1 MRDGGI
7 SLLVVDTPENLSLLR
22 DKLGVGEPMHI
33 DNLISN
39 VSQVEDLVFYTPF
52 HDGRT
57 LAEQYI
63 TSFNIRRAVIAIGD
77 KVTVH
82 GRDLGWMKAVV
93 AAKATP
99 APNQCVRHG
108 IAIPEERDD
117 PWQDLGYTR

>member
-1 MRDGGI
+1 MKDGGI
-7 SLLVVDTPENLSLLR
+7 SLLVVDTPENLSKLTK
-22 DKLGVGEPMHI
+22 KLGIGQPMHI

-63 TSFNIRRAVIAIGD
+63 TSFNIRRAAIAIGD
-77 KVTVH
+77 KITVH

-93 AAKATP
+93 ATA
-99 APNQCVRHG
+99 APEPHQRVCQG
-108 IAIPEERDD
+108 ITIPEERDD
-117 PWQDLGYTR
+117 PWEDLGYRR